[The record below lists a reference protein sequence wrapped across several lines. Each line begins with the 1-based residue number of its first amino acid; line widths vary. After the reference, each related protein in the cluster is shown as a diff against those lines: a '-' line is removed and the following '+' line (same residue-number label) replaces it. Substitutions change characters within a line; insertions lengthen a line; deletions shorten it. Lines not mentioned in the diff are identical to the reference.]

1 MNIKVG
7 DIIYLVG
14 LNDFGIFQIRE
25 IYGAFSTSAFCFI
38 VDQIVGD
45 YSINNIMLYEDEITI
60 ACKTLFEQ
68 WTNKF
73 IIFNEEVF
81 LNYIRTH
88 DIT

>member
-14 LNDFGIFQIRE
+14 LEHFAIFQITRIDQSSAGRVFRFEVDELVGIYDIKSIVLYDYE
-25 IYGAFSTSAFCFI
+25 IC
-38 VDQIVGD
+38 Q
-45 YSINNIMLYEDEITI
+45 
-60 ACKTLFEQ
+60 ACKTLHQEWEDGFL
-68 WTNKF
+68 T
-73 IIFNEEVF
+73 FNEEVF